1 MPLLTCYIKDCTQ
14 TTQHLAQNFSSWTHF
29 HLLKLQA
36 RHKSSL
42 GASKAPYQEDG
53 LFLHWAHAELGD
65 NTWLTQPAVKWP
77 SGWGMWHFLTT
88 SDFQSCWVTLQYLNM
103 YLLSLRNGIWTS
115 ERDFSSSKGG
125 ESPYSYLILNSVIP
139 TEIRTPGQNLH
150 SQQIPWIWCGACS
163 WKGQWWHPL
172 LAPHTPCSPRGA
184 QWTAPAERQQKS
196 DLRDHFPKICPSC
209 STRNQTKPAEN
220 SAPLL
225 LLRRNIR

>member
-1 MPLLTCYIKDCTQ
+1 MKYFSTEHVQTSGTTRGSHSQLWSDHQVEGCDISLRLLIFR
-14 TTQHLAQNFSSWTHF
+14 A
-29 HLLKLQA
+29 
-36 RHKSSL
+36 
-42 GASKAPYQEDG
+42 
-53 LFLHWAHAELGD
+53 AE
-65 NTWLTQPAVKWP
+65 
-77 SGWGMWHFLTT
+77 
-88 SDFQSCWVTLQYLNM
+88 YLNM

-125 ESPYSYLILNSVIP
+125 ESPYYYLILNSVIP